1 MFRRFSLPLVS
12 LLFWGLLNSCSNKEA
27 VDLKLNLN
35 PGDKFMSVIKVDQSI
50 ESSMFGKSMN
60 VNQKISMFQEFE
72 VKENPDSGLYSLN
85 TSFSRIIM
93 DQNMPMLGQ
102 DMKMK
107 FDSDKMEEASEEGKM
122 MGELMGKLIG
132 QSYTIIL
139 DKKGKLIS
147 TDVQQLY
154 KSLFKDSLAGDSNM
168 PSDNLEQYI
177 TQLPDKPIKVGESF
191 TNETKTSGEYPMNLN
206 SKYTAK
212 EINEKEVIFD
222 VESTVGLGGE
232 AKTLISKMEGK
243 QTGIVKVSRATG
255 LTIFSETKQEVVITM
270 GAGAMTIP
278 MKLNGTTT
286 FELTQKT
293 Q

>member
-1 MFRRFSLPLVS
+1 
-12 LLFWGLLNSCSNKEA
+12 
-27 VDLKLNLN
+27 
-35 PGDKFMSVIKVDQSI
+35 
-50 ESSMFGKSMN
+50 
-60 VNQKISMFQEFE
+60 
-72 VKENPDSGLYSLN
+72 
-85 TSFSRIIM
+85 
-93 DQNMPMLGQ
+93 
-102 DMKMK
+102 
-107 FDSDKMEEASEEGKM
+107 
-122 MGELMGKLIG
+122 
-132 QSYTIIL
+132 
-139 DKKGKLIS
+139 
-147 TDVQQLY
+147 
-154 KSLFKDSLAGDSNM
+154 M

>member
-1 MFRRFSLPLVS
+1 
-12 LLFWGLLNSCSNKEA
+12 
-27 VDLKLNLN
+27 
-35 PGDKFMSVIKVDQSI
+35 
-50 ESSMFGKSMN
+50 
-60 VNQKISMFQEFE
+60 MFQEFE

>member
-1 MFRRFSLPLVS
+1 MFRRLSLPSIMV
-12 LLFWGLLNSCSNKEA
+12 LLLGLLHSCSNKEA

-35 PGDKFMSVIKVDQSI
+35 PGDKFMSVIKVDQNI

-60 VNQKISMFQEFE
+60 VNQKISMFQDFE

-85 TSFSRIIM
+85 TSFTRIMM
-93 DQNMPMLGQ
+93 DQDMPMLGQ

-107 FDSDKMEEASEEGKM
+107 FDSDKMEEASEEGKL

-139 DKKGKLIS
+139 NKKGKLIS

-168 PSDNLEQYI
+168 PSDNLEQYLC
-177 TQLPDKPIKVGESF
+177 QLPEKPIKVGESF
-191 TNETKTSGEYPMNLN
+191 TNASKTGGEYPMNLN

-212 EINEKEVIFD
+212 EITENEVLFD
-222 VESTVGLGGE
+222 VESTIELGGE
-232 AKTLISKMEGK
+232 SKSLIAKMEGK
-243 QTGIVKVSRATG
+243 QTGIVKISRKTG
-255 LTIFSETKQEVVITM
+255 LTTYSEIKQEVAMTM

-286 FELTQKT
+286 FELTKKAQ
-293 Q
+293 